1 MEYLIPHQHIK
12 RLEENGSIEIAPLA
26 YMRGRSLNDAMI
38 ILDEAQNTTSLQMR
52 MFLTRLGDNSQAIIT
67 GDPSQIDLD
76 RKKDSGL
83 VDAMSIL
90 SGIEGISMVEFSH
103 LDIVRSRIVREI
115 AKAYSHERDI
125 CGGH

>member
-1 MEYLIPHQHIK
+1 
-12 RLEENGSIEIAPLA
+12 
-26 YMRGRSLNDAMI
+26 
-38 ILDEAQNTTSLQMR
+38 MR